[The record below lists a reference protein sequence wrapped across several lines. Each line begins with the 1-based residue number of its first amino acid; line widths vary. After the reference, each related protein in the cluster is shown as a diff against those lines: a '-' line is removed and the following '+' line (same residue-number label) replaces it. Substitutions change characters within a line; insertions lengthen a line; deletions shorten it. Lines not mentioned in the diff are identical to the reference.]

1 MIGKAEIAVLDFLK
15 QLQFPGIRH
24 GEGSSSVCDFLKRNG
39 YNFTPDLVAGPDDL
53 EHAPIEGLFFVDV
66 IEPSPDLLFK
76 SSASHNL
83 PIDVSGRF
91 KKILDDAA
99 ISQEQPSINALPT
112 EHHQLY
118 LGVLNKKLDKYSHQR
133 RFTRAD
139 KDVVSANLGIVH
151 HFNLGR
157 VSGKNVENV
166 RGLITL
172 LDYVR
177 FYKSLASSK
186 NTDLSVAV
194 NRLLKELANPY
205 QKGPFVMIAFREWD
219 EVPQL
224 FLGLH
229 VRATKSDAT
238 ADFAIILLNTAL
250 LDANGFTHPV
260 HQWFG
265 LIVQRNPP
273 EDVTKSEHGDQVVT
287 IGFNKD
293 DNHFS

>member
-1 MIGKAEIAVLDFLK
+1 MGQAETAVLEFLK

-24 GEGSSSVCDFLKRNG
+24 GEGNPSVCAFLTRNG
-39 YNFTPDLVAGPDDL
+39 YHFTPDLVAGPDDL
-53 EHAPIEGLFFVDV
+53 ERAPIEGLFFVDV
-66 IEPSPDLLFK
+66 IEPTPDLLFK

-83 PIDVSGRF
+83 SIDVSRTF

-133 RFTRAD
+133 RFTRAG
-139 KDVVSANLGIVH
+139 KPVVSANLGIAH
-151 HFNLGR
+151 HFNLGN

-177 FYKSLASSK
+177 FYKSLASS
-186 NTDLSVAV
+186 NSTDLSVAV
-194 NRLLKELANPY
+194 NRLLEELANPE
-205 QKGPFVMIAFREWD
+205 QKCPFVMIAFRKWED
-219 EVPQL
+219 VPHL
-224 FLGLH
+224 FLVLH
-229 VRATKSDAT
+229 VRATKSDAA
-238 ADFAIILLNTAL
+238 ADSAIILLNTAL

-265 LIVQRNPP
+265 QIIQRNPP
-273 EDVTKSEHGDQVVT
+273 EDVTKSAHEDQVVT
-287 IGFNKD
+287 IGFNRD
-293 DNHFS
+293 DNHFR